1 MTYLQ
6 KNVILNTETPAA
18 LIILLLTTTVSLLAL
33 YGQPQWIEK
42 GLFRPYYFLRRRQ
55 YYTLFTHGLLH
66 SSVSHL
72 LFNMLTFYFFA
83 FTLERTIGTPRFVL
97 LYLLAL
103 CLSEVRTYLQQADN
117 PRYAT
122 LGASG
127 AVAAIL
133 FAEIVYYPYQS
144 LFIMFIPVPI
154 PAPLFAVGYVAY
166 SVYLSRR
173 GDDGVNHNAHI
184 DGAITGLLFVALT
197 DINAYRELIAYLM
210 R

>member
-1 MTYLQ
+1 MF
-6 KNVILNTETPAA
+6 NTDTPAS
-18 LIILLLTTTVSLLAL
+18 LIILLLTSAVSLIAL
-33 YGQPQWIEK
+33 NGQPQWIEK

-55 YYTLFTHGLLH
+55 YYTLLTHGLLH
-66 SSVSHL
+66 SNFAHL
-72 LFNMLTFYFFA
+72 LFNMITFYFFA
-83 FTLERTIGTPRFVL
+83 FRLEHTVGSARFVL

-103 CLSEVRTYLQQADN
+103 CLSEARTYLQQSNN

-144 LFIMFIPVPI
+144 LYLLLIPIPI

-166 SVYLSRR
+166 SVYLARR

-197 DINAYRELIAYLM
+197 DADAYRELLGYLM